1 MSMTPKI
8 LFKYQLPAVTTA
20 QITSGPGSGKQW
32 IITKLRITNKTAAG
46 TLTLTQGISGIDYVI
61 LSPYTWTIN
70 VSLDIGP
77 FIMDN
82 GNDLDGTSGTASA
95 AFDLVA
101 YGYELD
107 V

>member
-1 MSMTPKI
+1 MAMTPKI
-8 LFKYQLPAVTTA
+8 LFKYQLPAVTSA

-32 IITKLRITNKTAAG
+32 IITKLRISNKTAAG
-46 TLTLTQGISGIDYVI
+46 SLSLTQGISGTDYTI
-61 LSPYTWTIN
+61 LAPYTWTIN
-70 VSLDIGP
+70 TSLDIGP
-77 FIMDN
+77 IIMDN
-82 GNDLDGTSGTASA
+82 GNDLDGTSATASA